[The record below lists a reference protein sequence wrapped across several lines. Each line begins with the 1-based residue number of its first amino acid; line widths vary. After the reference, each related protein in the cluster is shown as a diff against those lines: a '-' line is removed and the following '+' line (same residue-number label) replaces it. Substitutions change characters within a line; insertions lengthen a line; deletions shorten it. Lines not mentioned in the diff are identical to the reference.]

1 MTIVAGK
8 SQSVETAPKN
18 IWTVLA
24 IAVAAQ
30 TAGSFVAQGVYVMVP
45 IWREAFDISL
55 AVASLAV
62 TFMNGGQIITMF
74 LLGKAIDRHG
84 ERIVV
89 SLMMLG
95 MGAAAFLCAGLATSF
110 WATLACMTFLGM
122 TYAAVQPGGTRA
134 IIRWFPPH
142 RRGLATGFRQA
153 AVPLGTALAA
163 VSLPLTAYAYWWRA
177 SALLLGSVA
186 VAGGAMFWAFYR
198 EPLEPMSAT
207 ERVLPL
213 RDLLK
218 AVGQDP
224 LFWPVLWAGVTMSAL
239 QFTLT
244 AHVIGFLSSGLGLSV
259 KTAASL
265 FSFAQLLGIP
275 GRILLP
281 SLSDRWFPGR
291 RIRSLAWTMMIAAAT
306 VGSFAL
312 LEAGTPQAA
321 IVLLLILLG
330 VFGIGWFP
338 LYLLQVAEMAPRSS
352 IASTVSLAT
361 TLCMIAMATGPFI
374 FGLLVDQSGYA
385 VAWIALVLPVAV
397 SALSLLRGRTLRAAS

>member
-74 LLGKAIDRHG
+74 LLGKAI
-84 ERIVV
+84 
-89 SLMMLG
+89 
-95 MGAAAFLCAGLATSF
+95 AAAFLCAGLATSF

-163 VSLPLTAYAYWWRA
+163 VSLPLTAYA
-177 SALLLGSVA
+177 
-186 VAGGAMFWAFYR
+186 
-198 EPLEPMSAT
+198 
-207 ERVLPL
+207 
-213 RDLLK
+213 
-218 AVGQDP
+218 
-224 LFWPVLWAGVTMSAL
+224 
-239 QFTLT
+239 
-244 AHVIGFLSSGLGLSV
+244 
-259 KTAASL
+259 
-265 FSFAQLLGIP
+265 
-275 GRILLP
+275 
-281 SLSDRWFPGR
+281 
-291 RIRSLAWTMMIAAAT
+291 
-306 VGSFAL
+306 
-312 LEAGTPQAA
+312 
-321 IVLLLILLG
+321 
-330 VFGIGWFP
+330 
-338 LYLLQVAEMAPRSS
+338 
-352 IASTVSLAT
+352 
-361 TLCMIAMATGPFI
+361 
-374 FGLLVDQSGYA
+374 
-385 VAWIALVLPVAV
+385 
-397 SALSLLRGRTLRAAS
+397 